1 MSYASGSHTE
11 ESPKELASYQQMV
24 HELSVT
30 SERIVSCIVIPKS
43 LRTQTGKLAHGGH
56 QGIVKTKRL
65 IQSRVWFQGID
76 DQVEQHVRHSQEC
89 QSNTDR
95 QSFETLKPS
104 KMPEKPW
111 QSVSADFFGPTPGG

>member
-1 MSYASGSHTE
+1 MRITHGG
-11 ESPKELASYQQMV
+11 KLIV
-24 HELSVT
+24 HGLSVT
-30 SERIVSCIVIPKS
+30 SEGSIVSRIVIPKS
-43 LRTQTGKLAHGGH
+43 LNAQTGKLAHGGH

-76 DQVEQHVRHSQEC
+76 DQVEQHVRHCQEC

-95 QSFETLKPS
+95 QSFEPLKPS

-111 QSVSADFFGPTPGG
+111 QSVSAVFGPTPGGCF